1 MEKDMDV
8 IKTSLILAIAITF
21 YYLLLQWPQGSDM
34 QANNIYEDNKRLS
47 IDSSEYLQTKPLLQ
61 PNDTPSLSAMTEQE
75 TVEDVSVDGVIFTIE
90 NEDLI
95 LEIDGSNGRIFKS
108 LFKGVKETLG

>member
-1 MEKDMDV
+1 MSLMEKDMDV

-47 IDSSEYLQTKPLLQ
+47 IDSS
-61 PNDTPSLSAMTEQE
+61 A
-75 TVEDVSVDGVIFTIE
+75 VSYTH
-90 NEDLI
+90 L
-95 LEIDGSNGRIFKS
+95 
-108 LFKGVKETLG
+108 TLPTNREV

>member
-1 MEKDMDV
+1 MSLMEKDMDV

-61 PNDTPSLSAMTEQE
+61 SNRHSEFKRYDRT
-75 TVEDVSVDGVIFTIE
+75 G
-90 NEDLI
+90 
-95 LEIDGSNGRIFKS
+95 NGRRCKC
-108 LFKGVKETLG
+108 